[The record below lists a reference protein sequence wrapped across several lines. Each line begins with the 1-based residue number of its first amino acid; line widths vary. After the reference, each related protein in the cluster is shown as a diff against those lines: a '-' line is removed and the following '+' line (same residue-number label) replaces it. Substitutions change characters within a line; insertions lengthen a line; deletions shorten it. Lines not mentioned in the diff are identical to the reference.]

1 MRARVTPGRTV
12 AGEVQVPGDKSIA
25 HRWLL
30 MAVAAVGR
38 SRLEGLPRSLDVA
51 STAACLSQLVSTGR
65 PELEAWGSSPW
76 VTDERHG
83 STWNRDASTL
93 DLDALELV
101 AEGRGALQRPGRDLD
116 CGNSG
121 TTMRLLAGFVSS
133 AAFETVLRGDRS
145 LSSRPMERVA
155 TPLRRM
161 GADVTSTDGHAP
173 LTIRGAALRGIRYE
187 PDVPSAQVK
196 GAVLLAALAADGPTT
211 FAERVRTRD
220 HTERLLLAL
229 GAPVHVEGSS
239 VVLDGPFQ
247 HAGFR
252 GAVPGDPSSAAFL
265 LGAAALTGG
274 ALTILEVGLNP
285 TRLHL
290 LNVFTRMGLDVETE
304 ITGEEMGEPIGAMR
318 IGPYREL
325 RPIHVDGDELPLLI
339 DEVPLL
345 AALAAHADG
354 PSRFEGAGELRM
366 KESDRLSSL
375 ADGIRAMGG
384 DALEEG
390 NDLLV
395 GGGGLAG
402 GAAGSAG
409 DHRIAMAFAVT
420 ALAARGPSEIDGIE
434 AASVSFPGFFGLLR
448 SLGADVE
455 VSA

>member
-1 MRARVTPGRTV
+1 M
-12 AGEVQVPGDKSIA
+12 
-25 HRWLL
+25 
-30 MAVAAVGR
+30 
-38 SRLEGLPRSLDVA
+38 
-51 STAACLSQLVSTGR
+51 
-65 PELEAWGSSPW
+65 
-76 VTDERHG
+76 
-83 STWNRDASTL
+83 
-93 DLDALELV
+93 
-101 AEGRGALQRPGRDLD
+101 
-116 CGNSG
+116 
-121 TTMRLLAGFVSS
+121 
-133 AAFETVLRGDRS
+133 
-145 LSSRPMERVA
+145 
-155 TPLRRM
+155 
-161 GADVTSTDGHAP
+161 
-173 LTIRGAALRGIRYE
+173 
-187 PDVPSAQVK
+187 
-196 GAVLLAALAADGPTT
+196 
-211 FAERVRTRD
+211 
-220 HTERLLLAL
+220 LAL

-247 HAGFR
+247 HDGFR

-290 LNVFTRMGLDVETE
+290 LDVFTRMGLDVETE
-304 ITGEEMGEPIGAMR
+304 ITGEEMGEPVGTMR

-384 DALEEG
+384 DAAEEG

-455 VSA
+455 VSV